1 MLEILAKTNLPVLLL
16 GETGCGK
23 SHFAKEI
30 HKSSKHSGEKFLA
43 VNLSALPRDLIESQ
57 LFGYEAGSF
66 TGAVKSKRGM
76 FEEVGAGTLF
86 LDEIGEIDLA
96 LQKKLL
102 LVLEDREFRPLGGER
117 VVRLRCKLIFAT
129 NQSLEKLIEEK
140 KFRSDLYYRIAGHT
154 HTMKTL
160 RERLRMEPD
169 FIEKFYEDQC
179 RNGLKRLLISEDC
192 LSWMNKRE
200 WPGNLRQLKMALEAA
215 VDLVKEGDKTIRLA
229 CMLKTIAAKGESK
242 GETEN
247 EGPLLRYHEALAN
260 FELTYFTRAMREH
273 EGRIN
278 QISRVLSV
286 NKTTL
291 LAKLRRYD
299 MKTEQFKKTPLKL
312 LKACS

>member
-23 SHFAKEI
+23 SHFAKKI
-30 HKSSKHSGEKFLA
+30 HESSTHGNEKFLA

-57 LFGYEAGSF
+57 LFGHEAGSF
-66 TGAVKSKRGM
+66 TGAMKSKRGVL
-76 FEEVGAGTLF
+76 EEIGAGTLF

-102 LVLEDREFRPLGGER
+102 LVLEEREFRPVGSER
-117 VVRLRCKLIFAT
+117 VVKLRCKLIFAT
-129 NQSLEKLIEEK
+129 NQPLERLIEEK
-140 KFRSDLYYRIAGHT
+140 QFRSDLYYRIAGHT
-154 HTMKTL
+154 HVMKTL
-160 RERLRMEPD
+160 RERLRTEPG
-169 FIEKFYEDQC
+169 FIENFYEEQC
-179 RNGLKRLLISEDC
+179 KKGLKRLLISEDC
-192 LSWMNKRE
+192 LNWMNKRE
-200 WPGNLRQLKMALEAA
+200 WPGNLRQLKMALEAV
-215 VDLVKEGDKTIRLA
+215 VDLTNEGEQTIKLSK
-229 CMLKTIAAKGESK
+229 MLKTIAAQNGHEAVGES
-242 GETEN
+242 
-247 EGPLLRYHEALAN
+247 EGPLLSYHEALAN
-260 FELTYFTRAMREH
+260 FERNYFMRAMSEH